1 MGDSLRDRALRLLA
15 RREYARTELQRKLAP
30 LAESPDQL
38 VSLLDDLQVRRL
50 LSDERYAEMR
60 VNARAGRF
68 GNARLADEMRRQG
81 VTDEVVAEA
90 LEASGDELSRAQA
103 VWNKKYGNLPVTDPA
118 EKAKRMRFLASRG
131 FSAESIRRVVRGDF
145 DD

>member
-1 MGDSLRDRALRLLA
+1 MTDSLRDRALRLLA
-15 RREYARTELQRKLAP
+15 RREYARVELQRKLAP
-30 LAESPDQL
+30 LAESPEQL
-38 VSLLDDLQVRRL
+38 GLLLNDLQARRL

-60 VNARAGRF
+60 VSARAGRF

-81 VTDEVVAEA
+81 VADEVVAEA
-90 LEASGDELSRAQA
+90 LAASDDELSRAQA
-103 VWNKKYGNLPVTDPA
+103 VWTKKYGNLPVTDPA

-131 FSAESIRRVVRGDF
+131 FSAESIRRVMRGDF

>member
-1 MGDSLRDRALRLLA
+1 MTDSLRDRALRLLA
-15 RREYARTELQRKLAP
+15 RREYARVELQRKLAP
-30 LAESPDQL
+30 LAESSEQL
-38 VSLLDDLQVRRL
+38 DMLLDDLQARRL

-60 VNARAGRF
+60 VTTRAGRF

-81 VTDEVVAEA
+81 VADEVVAEA
-90 LEASGDELSRAQA
+90 LAASDDELSRAQA
-103 VWNKKYGNLPVTDPA
+103 VWVKKYGNLPVTDVA

>member
-1 MGDSLRDRALRLLA
+1 MADSLRDRALRLLA
-15 RREYARTELQRKLAP
+15 RREYARVELQHKLAP
-30 LAESPDQL
+30 LAESPEQL
-38 VSLLDDLQVRRL
+38 GLLLDDLQARRL

-60 VNARAGRF
+60 VTARAGRF

-81 VTDEVVAEA
+81 VADEVVAEA
-90 LEASGDELSRAQA
+90 LAASDDELSRVQA
-103 VWNKKYGNLPVTDPA
+103 VWVKKYGNLPVTDPA

>member
-1 MGDSLRDRALRLLA
+1 MTDSLRDRALRLLA
-15 RREYARTELQRKLAP
+15 RREYARVELQRKLAP
-30 LAESPDQL
+30 LAESSEQL
-38 VSLLDDLQVRRL
+38 GLLLDDLQARRL

-60 VNARAGRF
+60 VTTRAGRF

-81 VTDEVVAEA
+81 VADEVVAEA
-90 LEASGDELSRAQA
+90 LAASDDELSRAQA
-103 VWNKKYGNLPVTDPA
+103 VWTKKYGNLPVTDPA

>member
-1 MGDSLRDRALRLLA
+1 MTDSLRDRALRLLA
-15 RREYARTELQRKLAP
+15 RREYARVELQRKLAP
-30 LAESPDQL
+30 LAESSEQL
-38 VSLLDDLQVRRL
+38 DMLLDDLQARRL

-60 VNARAGRF
+60 VTTRAGRF

-81 VTDEVVAEA
+81 VADEVVAEA
-90 LEASGDELSRAQA
+90 LAASDDELSRAQA
-103 VWNKKYGNLPVTDPA
+103 VWVKKYGNLPVTDAA

>member
-1 MGDSLRDRALRLLA
+1 M
-15 RREYARTELQRKLAP
+15 
-30 LAESPDQL
+30 
-38 VSLLDDLQVRRL
+38 LLDDLQARRL

-60 VNARAGRF
+60 VTTRAGRF

-81 VTDEVVAEA
+81 VADEVVAEA
-90 LEASGDELSRAQA
+90 LAASDDELSRAQA
-103 VWNKKYGNLPVTDPA
+103 VWVKKYGTLPVTDVA
-118 EKAKRMRFLASRG
+118 EKAKRRRFLASRG

>member
-1 MGDSLRDRALRLLA
+1 MGDSLRDRALRLLT

-30 LAESPDQL
+30 LAESPEQL
-38 VSLLDDLQVRRL
+38 ASLLDDLQARRL

-60 VNARAGRF
+60 VNARASRF

-81 VTDEVVAEA
+81 VNDEVVAEA
-90 LEASGDELSRAQA
+90 LAAGGDELSRAQA
-103 VWNKKYGNLPVTDPA
+103 VWNKKYGNLPVTDLA

-131 FSAESIRRVVRGDF
+131 FSAESIRQVVRGDF

>member
-1 MGDSLRDRALRLLA
+1 MADSLRDRALRLLA
-15 RREYARTELQRKLAP
+15 RREYARVELQRKLAP
-30 LAESPDQL
+30 LAESSEQL
-38 VSLLDDLQVRRL
+38 DMLLDDLQARRL

-60 VNARAGRF
+60 VTTRSGRF

-81 VTDEVVAEA
+81 VADEVVAEA
-90 LEASGDELSRAQA
+90 LAASDDELSRAQA
-103 VWNKKYGNLPVTDPA
+103 VWTKKYGNLPVTDAA

>member
-1 MGDSLRDRALRLLA
+1 MTDSLRDRALRLLA
-15 RREYARTELQRKLAP
+15 RREYARVELQRKLAP
-30 LAESPDQL
+30 LAESSEQL
-38 VSLLDDLQVRRL
+38 GLLLDDLQARRL

-60 VNARAGRF
+60 VTTRAGRF

-81 VTDEVVAEA
+81 VADEVVAEA
-90 LEASGDELSRAQA
+90 LAASDDELSRAQA
-103 VWNKKYGNLPVTDPA
+103 VWVKKYGNLPVTDVA